1 MDKRV
6 RANPDLQQ
14 RDSKE
19 MESILLRGEEII
31 GRILST
37 IMRGRGG
44 GGGCNPKEAWG
55 MREGVSQ
62 GILIKTTKQRGR
74 V

>member
-1 MDKRV
+1 
-6 RANPDLQQ
+6 
-14 RDSKE
+14 